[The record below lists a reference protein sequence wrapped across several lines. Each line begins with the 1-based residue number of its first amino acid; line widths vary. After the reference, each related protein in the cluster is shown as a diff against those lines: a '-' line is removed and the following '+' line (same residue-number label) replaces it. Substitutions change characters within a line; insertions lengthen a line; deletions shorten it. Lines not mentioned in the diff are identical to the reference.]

1 MNRYR
6 LPSFVAAAIALIACS
21 ADAQQIVAPGM
32 VDCASPFAKNSSH
45 AKLATA
51 FGSQN
56 VKFEEVGTFEEFT
69 APATIVY
76 QNDPRRRLEFIWRD
90 KSANGDLAAIWIRG
104 ESQWTGPLGMRLG
117 MPISEVEKLNTKP
130 FRLNGFDWDY
140 GGLVTDW
147 QGGAT
152 ARLPGGC
159 QMSLMFVPDP
169 QIQDIDAVVG
179 ERKFLSNDKKMRAV
193 KPFVARIFV
202 TYKK

>member
-1 MNRYR
+1 
-6 LPSFVAAAIALIACS
+6 VE
-21 ADAQQIVAPGM
+21 
-32 VDCASPFAKNSSH
+32 CASPLARNSNH
-45 AKLATA
+45 AKLAAA
-51 FGSQN
+51 FGSEN
-56 VKFEEVGTFEEFT
+56 VKFEEIGTFEEFT

-76 QNDPRRRLEFIWRD
+76 PNDPRRRLEFIWRD
-90 KSANGDLAAIWIRG
+90 KNAKDDLAAIWIRG

-117 MPISEVEKLNTKP
+117 MPISEAEKLNTKP

-147 QGGAT
+147 QGGAA

-169 QIQDIDAVVG
+169 RIRDIDAVVG
-179 ERKFLSNDKKMRAV
+179 EQKFLSNDKKMRAV